1 MGFYKFFRVCFF
13 ILVLSLSI
21 WCCISISPDKCN
33 CSSSMDHNIL
43 WTMTGIFCSLPI
55 FALIYNFP
63 GGAVDQKLFFKLFS
77 IPKNKYKYTIDEH
90 INVKDNTSKYFPLV
104 KTTYFYP
111 PFYIRLTPFYIHLIT
126 NNEYNLIDPKNNFF
140 INNDGYESR
149 LKAMQAITYVKL
161 DINKHSFKYQYDRWF
176 CHICW
181 MKDDCLKK
189 VANEK
194 PLDVKIKKTFN
205 K

>member
-1 MGFYKFFRVCFF
+1 MWFYKFFRFCIF
-13 ILVLSLSI
+13 ILILSLSI
-21 WCCISISPDKCN
+21 WFFIFISPDKCD
-33 CSSSMDHNIL
+33 CSSQNAHNVL
-43 WTMTGIFCSLPI
+43 WAITGILCSLPI
-55 FALIYNFP
+55 FIIIYTFP
-63 GGAVDQKLFFKLFS
+63 EEPIDQKLFFKLFS

-90 INVKDNTSKYFPLV
+90 INVKEGTSQYFPLV

-111 PFYIRLTPFYIHLIT
+111 PFYIRLIT

-149 LKAMQAITYVKL
+149 SKAMQAITCVKL